1 MNTGLHRIEL
11 TKLTASSGHFRM
23 WPARATHSRSRYLRA
38 AFVGVMAVLTAGAA
52 YTLANWPPPSSRGQG
67 AAGTAGLMT
76 AAVAVPEPAPAITAS
91 LTPDDASL
99 YPDTA
104 PPEAAVI
111 DGLTISS
118 QRWRRGGL
126 GSNALVSFTLR
137 NSNDYAVK
145 DIEISCA
152 FARRDGSH
160 LTDRSRLIHDT
171 VNMKSRKT
179 FARMHVGFVNV
190 NAAGAK
196 CTLVAA
202 NRI

>member
-23 WPARATHSRSRYLRA
+23 WPERATHSRSRYLRA

-67 AAGTAGLMT
+67 AAGTAGVMT

-137 NSNDYAVK
+137 NHIGRSPSVPPPLERRRNSCSTAARARLASLSPALP
-145 DIEISCA
+145 IARPRSARISSLA
-152 FARRDGSH
+152 FA
-160 LTDRSRLIHDT
+160 I
-171 VNMKSRKT
+171 
-179 FARMHVGFVNV
+179 A
-190 NAAGAK
+190 
-196 CTLVAA
+196 
-202 NRI
+202 